1 MLLHL
6 SIENYALIKQL
17 DIDLNRGFTAITG
30 ETGAGK
36 SILLGAMSLILGNRA
51 ETNVLND
58 ASRKCI
64 VEGHF
69 DISAYQLKEFFEQ
82 YELDYDD
89 VLILRREISRQGK
102 SRAFIND
109 TPVKL
114 PLMKEIGE
122 TLVDIHSQNRTLT
135 LNKSDVQMAVV
146 DNFAGHHDLLAEYRK
161 TYREYQS
168 KQSRLNELEERES
181 QAKSDQ
187 DYYQFLFDEL
197 EKAGLKQGEQQ
208 EIESELE
215 LQNHA
220 ETIKSGLLEGYDSIS
235 ASDMNIIQ
243 QLQSI
248 HSKLEESAAHHQKLS
263 ALLKRLNSTI
273 IELEDMAGE
282 MNNLAEDI
290 TYNPSRAE
298 ELNERLNTLYEL
310 EHKHRVSSVEELI
323 EKKQE
328 LEEKLQ
334 GISSLEDQI
343 EKTRHEIRDKEEKL
357 NDMAGKLSANRKASI
372 PKIENE
378 IQQTLTQ
385 LGMPDAGF
393 QIKQEKLDT
402 FTLEGLDKITFLFT
416 ANKGIAKQEIGKIA
430 SGGELS
436 RLMLAVKSLIAKK
449 TLLPTIIFDEIDSGV
464 SGDIAGKVGD
474 ILKKMAA
481 EMQVITIS
489 HLPQIASKS
498 NDHLFVYKDVGDD
511 KTFSHIRRLSK
522 EEQVQELAKML
533 SDERITHAAIQTAKE
548 MLNNQ
553 LSKIK

>member
-17 DIDLNRGFTAITG
+17 DIDLNQGFTTITG

-58 ASRKCI
+58 ASRKCV

-69 DISAYQLKEFFEQ
+69 DISSYQLKDFFDL

-146 DNFAGHHDLLAEYRK
+146 DNFAGHNDLLADYRK
-161 TYREYQS
+161 TYTEYRR
-168 KQSRLNELEERES
+168 KQTELKELEEKER

-197 EKAGLKQGEQQ
+197 EKADLKQGEQQ
-208 EIESELE
+208 EIENELE

-220 ETIKSGLLEGYDSIS
+220 ESIKSSLLEGYESIS
-235 ASDMNIIQ
+235 SSDMNITA
-243 QLQSI
+243 QLQNI
-248 HSKLEESAAHHQKLS
+248 HSKLEQSSTHHQKIS
-263 ALLKRLNSTI
+263 SLLERLNSTI
-273 IELEDMAGE
+273 IELEDLAGE
-282 MNNLAEDI
+282 MSNLAEEI
-290 TYNPSRAE
+290 TYNPSRTE
-298 ELNERLNTLYEL
+298 ELNERLNTIYEL
-310 EHKHRVSSVEELI
+310 EHKHRVSTVEELI

-328 LEEKLQ
+328 LEQKLT
-334 GISSLEDQI
+334 GISSLENQI
-343 EKTRHEIRDKEEKL
+343 EKTRHEIRDMQQKL
-357 NDMAGKLSANRKASI
+357 NDMAGKLSANRKESI
-372 PKIENE
+372 PKIETE
-378 IQQTLTQ
+378 IQHTLTQ
-385 LGMPDAGF
+385 LGMSDAGF
-393 QIKQEKLDT
+393 QVKQEKLSA
-402 FTLEGLDKITFLFT
+402 FNPEGLDKITFLFT
-416 ANKGIAKQEIGKIA
+416 ANKGIPKQEISKIA

-436 RLMLAVKSLIAKK
+436 RLMLAIKSLIAKK

-481 EMQVITIS
+481 EMQVIAIT

-498 NDHLFVYKDVGDD
+498 NDHLFVYKDSDND
-511 KTFSHIRRLSK
+511 KTFSHIRRLSR

-533 SDERITHAAIQTAKE
+533 SDERVTNAAIQTAKE
-548 MLNNQ
+548 MLEN
-553 LSKIK
+553 

>member
-17 DIDLNRGFTAITG
+17 DVDLNRGFTAITG

-51 ETNVLND
+51 ETNILND
-58 ASRKCI
+58 TSRKCI

-69 DISAYQLKEFFEQ
+69 DISSYQLKDFFERN
-82 YELDYDD
+82 ELDYDE
-89 VLILRREISRQGK
+89 VLILRREISRNGK

-122 TLVDIHSQNRTLT
+122 SLVDIHSQNRTLT
-135 LNKSDVQMAVV
+135 LNKSDVQMAVI
-146 DNFAGHHDLLAEYRK
+146 DNFAGHTDLLADYRK
-161 TYREYQS
+161 TYREYQNM
-168 KQSRLNELEERES
+168 QARLNELEERES
-181 QAKSDQ
+181 QAKADQ

-197 EKAGLKQGEQQ
+197 EKADLKQGEQQ
-208 EIESELE
+208 EIENELE

-220 ETIKSGLLEGYDSIS
+220 ETIKSGLMEGYDSIS

-243 QLQSI
+243 QLQNI
-248 HSKLEESAAHHQKLS
+248 HSKLEHSAAHHQQLS
-263 ALLKRLNSTI
+263 ALLERLNSTI
-273 IELEDMAGE
+273 IELEDMAGD

-323 EKKQE
+323 GKKQE
-328 LEEKLQ
+328 LEQKLA

-343 EKTRHEIRDKEEKL
+343 EKTRQEINATRQKL
-357 NDMAGKLSANRKASI
+357 DEMAGKLSEYRKASI
-372 PKIENE
+372 PKIEKE

-393 QIKQEKLDT
+393 QIKQEKLNA
-402 FTLEGLDKITFLFT
+402 FSPEGLDKITFLFT
-416 ANKGIAKQEIGKIA
+416 ANKGIPEQEIGKIA

-481 EMQVITIS
+481 EMQVIAIS

-498 NDHLFVYKDVGDD
+498 NDHLFVYKDVGDN

-533 SDERITHAAIQTAKE
+533 SDERVTNAAIQTAKE
-548 MLNNQ
+548 MLEN
-553 LSKIK
+553 

>member
-17 DIDLNRGFTAITG
+17 DIDLHRGFTTITG

-58 ASRKCI
+58 ASRKCV

-69 DISAYQLKEFFEQ
+69 DISSYQIKEFFNR

-146 DNFAGHHDLLAEYRK
+146 DNFAGHNDLLADYRK
-161 TYREYQS
+161 TYTEYRR
-168 KQSRLNELEERES
+168 KQTELKELEEKER

-197 EKAGLKQGEQQ
+197 EKADLKQGEQQ
-208 EIESELE
+208 EIENELE

-220 ETIKSGLLEGYDSIS
+220 ESIKSSLLEGYESIS
-235 ASDMNIIQ
+235 SSDMNITA
-243 QLQSI
+243 QLQNI
-248 HSKLEESAAHHQKLS
+248 HSKLEQSSTHHQKIS
-263 ALLKRLNSTI
+263 SLLERLNSTI
-273 IELEDMAGE
+273 IELEDLAGE
-282 MNNLAEDI
+282 MSNLAEEI
-290 TYNPSRAE
+290 TYNPSRTE
-298 ELNERLNTLYEL
+298 ELNERLNTIYEL
-310 EHKHRVSSVEELI
+310 EHKHRVSTVEELI

-328 LEEKLQ
+328 LEQKLT
-334 GISSLEDQI
+334 GISSLENQI
-343 EKTRHEIRDKEEKL
+343 EKTRHEIRDMQLKL
-357 NDMAGKLSANRKASI
+357 NDMAGKLSANRKESI
-372 PKIENE
+372 PKIETE
-378 IQQTLTQ
+378 IQHTLTQ
-385 LGMPDAGF
+385 LGMSDAGF
-393 QIKQEKLDT
+393 QVKQEKLST
-402 FTLEGLDKITFLFT
+402 FNPEGLDKITFLFT
-416 ANKGIAKQEIGKIA
+416 ANKGIPKQEISKIA

-481 EMQVITIS
+481 EMQVIAIT

-498 NDHLFVYKDVGDD
+498 NDHLFVYKDSDND
-511 KTFSHIRRLSK
+511 KTFSHIRRLSR

-533 SDERITHAAIQTAKE
+533 SDERVTNAAIQTAKE
-548 MLNNQ
+548 MLEN
-553 LSKIK
+553 